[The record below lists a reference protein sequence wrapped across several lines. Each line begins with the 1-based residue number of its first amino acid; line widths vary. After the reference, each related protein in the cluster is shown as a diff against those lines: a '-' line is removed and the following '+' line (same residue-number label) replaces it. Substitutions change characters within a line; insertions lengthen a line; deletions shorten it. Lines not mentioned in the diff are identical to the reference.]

1 MEIYD
6 LTQPPHEDRFDEL
19 QGHINELTDY
29 IYNLETIVLFAVRY
43 LQHPKSRA

>member
-1 MEIYD
+1 MTYYD
-6 LTQPPHEDRFDEL
+6 LTQPAPEDRFDEL